1 MDGRLKAAHDE
12 LGVLIQMRQ
21 IPRLLS
27 IAGSDSSGGAG
38 IQADIKTA
46 SALGAYAMTAI
57 TAITAQ
63 DTTGVGAVQLVD
75 PAIVAEQIERCLSD
89 IGADAIKTGML
100 GSAAIARAAAAALAR
115 YAKGMPLVVD
125 PVMVATSGAAL
136 ADPATI
142 EVLKAEFFPRAAL
155 ITPNIPEATR
165 LCGFALNTP
174 DEITHAGE
182 TLLSLGPHA
191 VLIKGGHG
199 ASDTMTDMLF
209 TLDAAPRAYSAKR
222 IDTKHTHG
230 TGCALS
236 AAIAC
241 GLGQGMELTDA
252 VQRAHDFV
260 QNAIR
265 TAPGLGAGNG
275 PLNLLR

>member
-1 MDGRLKAAHDE
+1 MKGR
-12 LGVLIQMRQ
+12 VLIV
-21 IPRLLS
+21 
-27 IAGSDSSGGAG
+27 AGSDSGGGAG
-38 IQADIKTA
+38 VQADIKTVT
-46 SALGAYAMTAI
+46 ALGGYAATAI
-57 TAITAQ
+57 TAITVQNTLGVLAVHPVAADVVVAQ
-63 DTTGVGAVQLVD
+63 ARAVLD
-75 PAIVAEQIERCLSD
+75 D

-191 VLIKGGHG
+191 VLIKGGHS